1 MHTYFIVEY
10 QANNDGSCIAIAP
23 LGYTVENAEQ
33 EANMVSAFF
42 SKCAS
47 AAISACDT
55 HTVMIVDSE
64 GEVWRGYKQVLRHG
78 HEVDE
83 ESNE

>member
-1 MHTYFIVEY
+1 MQTYFIVEY
-10 QANNDGSCIAIAP
+10 QANNDGTASALPP
-23 LGYTVENAEQ
+23 LGYQVENAEQ

-64 GEVWRGYKQVLRHG
+64 GEVWRGYKQILRHG

-83 ESNE
+83 ETNE

>member
-1 MHTYFIVEY
+1 MQTLFIIEY
-10 QANNDGSCIAIAP
+10 QAQNDGSVSALPP
-23 LGYTVENAEQ
+23 LGYQVTDMDS
-33 EANMVSAFF
+33 EAAVISTFF

-64 GEVWRGYKQVLRHG
+64 GNVWRGYKQTLRHG
-78 HEVDE
+78 HEGTTE
-83 ESNE
+83 

>member
-1 MHTYFIVEY
+1 MQTLFILEY
-10 QANNDGSCIAIAP
+10 QAMNDGSTSALPP
-23 LGYTVENAEQ
+23 LGYQVTDVDS
-33 EANMVSAFF
+33 EAALISTFF

-55 HTVMIVDSE
+55 HAVMIVNSE

-78 HEVDE
+78 HEAAAE
-83 ESNE
+83 

>member
-1 MHTYFIVEY
+1 MQTLFLLEY
-10 QANNDGSCIAIAP
+10 QAQNDGTASALPP
-23 LGYTVENAEQ
+23 LGYQVTDAESENACI
-33 EANMVSAFF
+33 SAFF

-64 GEVWRGYKQVLRHG
+64 GNIWRGYKQTLRHG
-78 HEVDE
+78 HEVVNAE
-83 ESNE
+83 